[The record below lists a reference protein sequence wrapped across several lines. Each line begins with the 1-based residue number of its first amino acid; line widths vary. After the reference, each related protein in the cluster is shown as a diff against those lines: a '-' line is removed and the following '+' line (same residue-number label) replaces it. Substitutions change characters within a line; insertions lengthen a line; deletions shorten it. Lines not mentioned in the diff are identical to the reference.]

1 MAKSAVPF
9 LMYHNILPE
18 GDPYTITK
26 EMFRKQ
32 MALLKENEYN
42 VIAVRDFVSQ
52 QKTFEKQTKKNVC
65 LTFDDGYA
73 NNFTYCL
80 PELEKYN
87 FKATFYITTSLINT
101 EIGFTE
107 DQVRTLSEKGMEF
120 GSHTVNHVFL
130 SNLTDD
136 KLYYELEESKTQLED
151 IIQKS
156 VTSLSLPGGRGNK
169 RIFAAAQKAGYNTL
183 CTSVYHPN
191 DAHTNLFSLGRI
203 PIKKDCSIELFE
215 KIVSLDLSIWKSMR
229 FKQDIKFIIQKILGN
244 RLYHSIWKM
253 KYE

>member
-1 MAKSAVPF
+1 
-9 LMYHNILPE
+9 MYHNILPE

-26 EMFRKQ
+26 EKFREQ

-42 VIAVRDFVSQ
+42 VIAVRDFVSH
-52 QKTFEKQTKKNVC
+52 QKTFDTQAPKTVC

-73 NNFTYCL
+73 NNFKYCL
-80 PELEKYN
+80 PEFEKYN

-107 DQVRTLSEKGMEF
+107 DQVRTLSEKGMEI

-136 KLYYELEESKTQLED
+136 KLYYELEESKNQLED
-151 IIQKS
+151 IIQKP

-169 RIFAAAQKAGYNTL
+169 RIIMAAQKAGYNTA

-191 DAHTNLFSLGRI
+191 DADTNLFSLGRI
-203 PIKKDCSIELFE
+203 PIKRDFSIELFE
-215 KIVSLDLSIWKSMR
+215 KIVSLDPKLWRSMK
-229 FKQDIKFIIQKILGN
+229 FKQDIKFIIQRILGN
-244 RLYHSIWKM
+244 KLYHAVWKM

>member
-18 GDPYTITK
+18 GDPYTITNEK
-26 EMFRKQ
+26 FREQ

-42 VIAVRDFVSQ
+42 VIAVRNFMSQ

-65 LTFDDGYA
+65 MTFDDGYS
-73 NNFTYCL
+73 NNFKYCL

-87 FKATFYITTSLINT
+87 FKATFYVTTSLINS
-101 EIGFTE
+101 EMGLTE
-107 DQVRTLSEKGMEF
+107 DQVRTLSEKGMEI

-130 SNLTDD
+130 SNLSDE
-136 KLYYELEESKTQLED
+136 KLYYELKESKNQLEG

-169 RIFAAAQKAGYNTL
+169 KIFAAAQKAGYNTL
-183 CTSVYHPN
+183 CTSIYHSN
-191 DAHTNLFSLGRI
+191 DADTYLFSLGRI
-203 PIKKDCSIELFE
+203 PIKRNCTIEMFE
-215 KIVSLDLSIWKSMR
+215 KIISLDSKFWKSMK
-229 FKQDIKFIIQKILGN
+229 FKQDIKFIIQRILGN
-244 RLYHSIWKM
+244 KLYHAIWQM